1 MAVRQLAA
9 VMLKQYIDVHWSAE
23 SDKFRAP
30 ETTPA
35 AKQSIRNM
43 LPLGLKESISKVR
56 NTVAFSLAGRLNY
69 TRAVIKKRGGF
80 EMEASSSTPNISAES
95 LKPWSVSESSG
106 QADIETILAC

>member
-1 MAVRQLAA
+1 
-9 VMLKQYIDVHWSAE
+9 MLKQYIDVHWSAE

-35 AKQSIRNM
+35 AKQSIRHM

-69 TRAVIKKRGGF
+69 TRAVIKKGGF
-80 EMEASSSTPNISAES
+80 EMEASSSTPNISAVS

-106 QADIETILAC
+106 RADIETILAC

>member
-23 SDKFRAP
+23 SEKFRPP

-56 NTVAFSLAGRLNY
+56 NTVAFSLAGEAIN
-69 TRAVIKKRGGF
+69 TFIMKVIIIVFVKVSHTGTGL
-80 EMEASSSTPNISAES
+80 TP
-95 LKPWSVSESSG
+95 G
-106 QADIETILAC
+106 QACLTS

>member
-1 MAVRQLAA
+1 
-9 VMLKQYIDVHWSAE
+9 MLKQYIDVHWSAE

-106 QADIETILAC
+106 RADFEAFLAC